1 MAKSKAPAAPAAK
14 NGGAGQDSGENGDK
28 NGITDGD
35 DKPIRNLYLVDGSG
49 YLFRAYHA
57 LPPMNRPDGTPINA
71 VYGFCRMLVADL
83 LDKPEVDHVAMILD
97 SSEVTFRN
105 KIYDKYKANRPP
117 PPEDLI
123 PQFPLIR
130 EAARAFNLTVCEL
143 DGYEADDLIAT
154 YARLAVE
161 AGATC
166 TIVSS
171 DKDLMQLI
179 RPGVEMMD
187 PIKKIKLGPE
197 AVMEKFGVTPDKVV
211 DVQALIGD
219 SVDNVPGVPGIGP
232 TAAAA
237 SINKFGS
244 LDNLLEAVKDPE
256 KFAASFKADAD
267 AAESTVLKLLGRPCK
282 LAPTSKDL
290 GAILF
295 DELKIPGAQRDK
307 KGNWDI
313 GNDALRGLSAA
324 HKVIPLIIECREKA
338 RAASAAAGWAEK
350 IDKNRELAK
359 TSRELVELRDDVP
372 VPASPDSFDK
382 KKPDPNIL
390 LPWLKRQDFKSLLTR
405 FTGELGEATAPVEP
419 TPSAPRP
426 APPAT
431 PPKPA
436 PAAQVKTNQ
445 PFTPTDY
452 ELIQDETALDAW
464 VAEATRAGTVAFD
477 CETDALDANN
487 AKLVGVS
494 MALLEGPWGNVNS
507 VRRRAAYLPLG
518 HREPAGEA
526 QGALD
531 LAGSGTANAGEGKLL
546 AGQIPLKT
554 AVAKLKPLLED
565 ASVLKVGQNI
575 KYDMCIFRGLGVEIG
590 PVDDTMLLSFVLDAG
605 KHDHGMDDLAKLYLG
620 QDTIKFSDVAGSGAK
635 QVGFDRVPIDKARD
649 YAAEDADVTMQLW
662 AQFKPRLAQE
672 QMVGVYETIERP
684 LIPVLLGME
693 QAGIKID
700 ARRLKAL
707 SSDFEKRML
716 ELEQEL
722 HKLAGRPFNVGSPK
736 QLGEILFDEQ
746 KLPGGRRN
754 KNGSWA
760 TDVSILEDLAA
771 QGHALPVKIMEHR
784 QISKLKGTYTDALVR
799 ELDAKTGRVHTS
811 YQMTGAATGRLAST
825 DPNLQNIP
833 VRTEEGRKIRQAF
846 IAEAGHKLLSADYS
860 QIELR
865 LLAHVADIASLKEAF
880 ARGDDIH
887 AITASEMFGVPVKG
901 MDPLVRRRAKAINF
915 GIIYGISAFGL
926 ANQLGIGQQEAREY
940 IAKYF
945 QRYPGIRD
953 YMETTKAYARKNGY
967 VKTPFGRKIHLKYI
981 ADKSQGMRAFAE
993 RAAINAPLQGGA
1005 ADIIK
1010 RAMIRLPP
1018 ALRAARLKSRM
1029 LLQVHDELLFEVPD
1043 KEIDKTKDVAR
1054 KVMEG
1059 AATLSVPLVVDT
1071 GVGDNWAAAH

>member
-1 MAKSKAPAAPAAK
+1 MAKSKAPAAAAAQ
-14 NGGAGQDSGENGDK
+14 NGNGD
-28 NGITDGD
+28 G
-35 DKPIRNLYLVDGSG
+35 KPIRNLYLVDGSG

-71 VYGFCRMLVADL
+71 VFGFCRMLVADL

-97 SSEVTFRN
+97 AGSVTFRN
-105 KIYDKYKANRPP
+105 KIYDKYKANRPD

-130 EAARAFNLTVCEL
+130 EAAKAFNVTVCEL

-187 PIKKIKLGPE
+187 PIKKTKLGPE

-211 DVQALIGD
+211 DVQALAGD
-219 SVDNVPGVPGIGP
+219 STDNVPGVPGIGVK
-232 TAAAA
+232 TAAQL
-237 SINKFGS
+237 INEYGD
-244 LDNLLEAVKDPE
+244 LETLLKRAGEIKQPKRREA
-256 KFAASFKADAD
+256 
-267 AAESTVLKLLGRPCK
+267 LL
-282 LAPTSKDL
+282 AN
-290 GAILF
+290 A
-295 DELKIPGAQRDK
+295 
-307 KGNWDI
+307 
-313 GNDALRGLSAA
+313 
-324 HKVIPLIIECREKA
+324 
-338 RAASAAAGWAEK
+338 
-350 IDKNRELAK
+350 ELARI
-359 TSRELVELRDDVP
+359 SRQLVELRDDVP
-372 VPASPDSFDK
+372 TPAEPEAFDK
-382 KKPDPNIL
+382 RKPDPNVL
-390 LPWLKRQDFKSLLTR
+390 LPWLEQQGFKSLLTR
-405 FTGELGEATAPVEP
+405 FTTELGEATSPVAPA
-419 TPSAPRP
+419 APPVQPALP
-426 APPAT
+426 APE
-431 PPKPA
+431 PKPA
-436 PAAQVKTNQ
+436 PAARAKTNQ
-445 PFTPTDY
+445 PFTAADY
-452 ELIQDETALDAW
+452 ELIQDEKALDEW
-464 VAEATRAGTVAFD
+464 VAEATKAGVVAFD
-477 CETDALDANN
+477 CETDALDSNN
-487 AKLVGVS
+487 AGLVGLS
-494 MALLEGPWGNVNS
+494 LALLEGPWGNVNS
-507 VRRRAAYLPLG
+507 TRRRAAYLPIG
-518 HREPAGEA
+518 HRAPGGEA

-531 LAGSGTANAGEGKLL
+531 LGGDGAKDGDGKLL
-546 AGQIPLKT
+546 PGQLPLKT
-554 AVAKLKPLLED
+554 VIDRLKPLLED
-565 ASVLKVGQNI
+565 PAVLKVGQNI
-575 KYDMCIFRGLGVEIG
+575 KYDMCVFRRHGVEIG

-605 KHDHGMDDLAKLYLG
+605 KHNHGMDDLAKLYLG
-620 QDTIKFSDVAGSGAK
+620 QETIKFSDVAGSGAK
-635 QVGFDRVPIDKARD
+635 QVSFDKVPVDKARD

-662 AQFKPRLAQE
+662 ARFKPRLATE
-672 QMVGVYETIERP
+672 HMVGLYETIERP

-693 QAGIKID
+693 TAGIKID
-700 ARRLKAL
+700 APRLRTL
-707 SSDFEKRML
+707 SAEFEKRML
-716 ELEQEL
+716 ELEQEI
-722 HKLAGRPFNVGSPK
+722 HKIAGRPFNVGSPK

-746 KLPGGRRN
+746 KLPGGKRN

-846 IAEAGHKLLSADYS
+846 IAETGNKLLSADYS

-945 QRYPGIRD
+945 LRYPGIRD
-953 YMETTKAYARKNGY
+953 YIETTKEYARKHGY
-967 VKTPFGRKIHLKYI
+967 VKTPFGRKIHLRYI
-981 ADKSQGMRAFAE
+981 NEKAQGMRANAE

-1010 RAMIRLPP
+1010 RAMIRLPA
-1018 ALRAARLKSRM
+1018 ALKAARLKGRM

>member
-1 MAKSKAPAAPAAK
+1 MAKSKASAAPPAAK
-14 NGGAGQDSGENGDK
+14 DNGKAAASD
-28 NGITDGD
+28 DG
-35 DKPIRNLYLVDGSG
+35 KPIRNLYLVDGSG

-71 VYGFCRMLVADL
+71 VYGFCRMLVADI
-83 LDKPEVDHVAMILD
+83 LDKPEVDHIAMILD
-97 SSEVTFRN
+97 AGSVTFRN
-105 KIYDKYKANRPP
+105 QIYDKYKANRPDL
-117 PPEDLI
+117 PEDLI

-130 EAARAFNLTVCEL
+130 EAARAFNVTVCEL

-179 RPGVEMMD
+179 RPGVEMLD
-187 PIKKIKLGPE
+187 PIKRVKLGPE

-211 DVQALIGD
+211 EVQALAGD
-219 SVDNVPGVPGIGP
+219 STDNVPGVPGIGVK
-232 TAAAA
+232 TAAQL
-237 SINKFGS
+237 INEYGD
-244 LDNLLEAVKDPE
+244 LETLL
-256 KFAASFKADAD
+256 
-267 AAESTVLKLLGRPCK
+267 
-282 LAPTSKDL
+282 
-290 GAILF
+290 
-295 DELKIPGAQRDK
+295 
-307 KGNWDI
+307 
-313 GNDALRGLSAA
+313 
-324 HKVIPLIIECREKA
+324 A
-338 RAASAAAGWAEK
+338 RAGEIKQPKRRESLQQNA
-350 IDKNRELAK
+350 ELARI
-359 TSRELVELRDDVP
+359 SRKLVQLDDKVP
-372 VPASPDSFDK
+372 TPAEPEAFDK
-382 KKPDPNIL
+382 RKPDPNVL
-390 LPWLKRQDFKSLLTR
+390 LPWLEQQGFKSLLSR
-405 FTGELGEATAPVEP
+405 FTSELGEATSPV
-419 TPSAPRP
+419 
-426 APPAT
+426 
-431 PPKPA
+431 A
-436 PAAQVKTNQ
+436 PAAPTVQPTARASEPLAPAAAAASPPRAKSNQ
-445 PFTPTDY
+445 PFTPADY
-452 ELIQDETALDAW
+452 ELIQDEKALDEW
-464 VAEATRAGTVAFD
+464 IAEATRAGTVAFD

-494 MALLEGPWGNVNS
+494 MALIEGPWGNVNS
-507 VRRRAAYLPLG
+507 RRRRAVYVPLG
-518 HREPAGEA
+518 HREPVAAA
-526 QGALD
+526 QGSLD
-531 LAGSGTANAGEGKLL
+531 LNGAGAKDSEGKLL
-546 AGQIPLKT
+546 PGQLPLDG
-554 AVAKLKPLLED
+554 AIAKLKPLLED
-565 ASVLKVGQNI
+565 PAVLKVGQNI
-575 KYDMCIFRGLGVEIG
+575 KYDMCVLRGFGVEIG
-590 PVDDTMLLSFVLDAG
+590 PVDDTMVLSFVLDAG
-605 KHDHGMDDLAKLYLG
+605 KHNHGMDELAKLYLG
-620 QDTIKFSDVAGSGAK
+620 QDTIKFSDVVGSGAK
-635 QVGFDRVPIDKARD
+635 QISFDRVPIEKARD

-662 AQFKPRLAQE
+662 AQFKPRLARE
-672 QMVGVYETIERP
+672 HMAALYETIERP

-700 ARRLKAL
+700 AKRLRAL

-716 ELEQEL
+716 DLEQQL

-746 KLPGGRRN
+746 NLPGGRRN

-760 TDVSILEDLAA
+760 TDVSILEDLAS

-784 QISKLKGTYTDALVR
+784 QIAKLKGTYTDALVR
-799 ELDAKTGRVHTS
+799 ELDARTGRVHTS

-833 VRTEEGRKIRQAF
+833 VRTEEGRKIREAF
-846 IAEAGHKLLSADYS
+846 IAEQGHKLLSADYS

-865 LLAHVADIASLKEAF
+865 LLAHVADLASLKEAF

-945 QRYPGIRD
+945 LRYPGIRD
-953 YMETTKAYARKNGY
+953 YMETTKAYARKHGY

-981 ADKSQGMRAFAE
+981 NDKAQGMRAFAE

-1010 RAMIRLPP
+1010 KAMIRLPS
-1018 ALRAARLKSRM
+1018 ALKSAKLKGRM

-1043 KEIDKTKDVAR
+1043 KEIDKTKEVAR
-1054 KVMEG
+1054 QVMEG

>member
-1 MAKSKAPAAPAAK
+1 MAKTKASAAPAAAK
-14 NGGAGQDSGENGDK
+14 DNGKSGAN
-28 NGITDGD
+28 GD

-49 YLFRAYHA
+49 YLFRAFHA

-97 SSEVTFRN
+97 AGSVTFRN
-105 KIYDKYKANRPP
+105 QIYDKYKANRPDL
-117 PPEDLI
+117 PEDLI

-130 EAARAFNLTVCEL
+130 EAARAFNVTVCEL

-154 YARLAVE
+154 YARLALE

-179 RPGVEMMD
+179 RPGVEMLD
-187 PIKKIKLGPE
+187 PIKRVKLGPE

-211 DVQALIGD
+211 EVQALAGD
-219 SVDNVPGVPGIGP
+219 STDNVPGVPGIGVK
-232 TAAAA
+232 TAAQL
-237 SINKFGS
+237 INEYGD
-244 LDNLLEAVKDPE
+244 LETLL
-256 KFAASFKADAD
+256 
-267 AAESTVLKLLGRPCK
+267 
-282 LAPTSKDL
+282 
-290 GAILF
+290 
-295 DELKIPGAQRDK
+295 
-307 KGNWDI
+307 
-313 GNDALRGLSAA
+313 
-324 HKVIPLIIECREKA
+324 A
-338 RAASAAAGWAEK
+338 RAGEIKQPKRREALQQNAEMARMSRRLVQLD
-350 IDKNRELAK
+350 DK
-359 TSRELVELRDDVP
+359 VP
-372 VPASPDSFDK
+372 TPAEPEAFDK
-382 KKPDPNIL
+382 RKPDPNVL
-390 LPWLKRQDFKSLLTR
+390 LPWLEQQGFKSLLQR
-405 FTGELGEATAPVEP
+405 FKGELGDATSPV
-419 TPSAPRP
+419 T
-426 APPAT
+426 
-431 PPKPA
+431 
-436 PAAQVKTNQ
+436 PAAQPALPAPESKPGLPAPTSAAAATPARSKSNR
-445 PFTPTDY
+445 PFTPADY
-452 ELIQDETALDAW
+452 ELIQDEKALDEW
-464 VAEATRAGTVAFD
+464 ITEATRAGTVAFD

-494 MALLEGPWGNVNS
+494 MALLEGPWSNVNS
-507 VRRRAAYLPLG
+507 NRRRAVYLPLG
-518 HREPAGEA
+518 HREPVAAA
-526 QGALD
+526 QGSLD
-531 LAGSGTANAGEGKLL
+531 LAGAGAKDSEGKLL
-546 AGQIPLKT
+546 PGQLPLDK
-554 AVAKLKPLLED
+554 AIAKLKPLLED
-565 ASVLKVGQNI
+565 PAVLKVGQNI
-575 KYDMCIFRGLGVEIG
+575 KYDMCVLRGSGVEVG
-590 PVDDTMLLSFVLDAG
+590 PVDDTMVLSFVLDAG
-605 KHDHGMDDLAKLYLG
+605 KHNHGMDDLAKLYLG
-620 QDTIKFSDVAGSGAK
+620 QDTIKFSDVVGSGVK
-635 QVGFDRVPIDKARD
+635 QIGFDRVPIEKARD

-662 AQFKPRLAQE
+662 AQFKPRLPRE
-672 QMVGVYETIERP
+672 HMVALYETIERP

-700 ARRLKAL
+700 AQRLRAL

-716 ELEQEL
+716 DLEQQL

-760 TDVSILEDLAA
+760 TDVGILEELAA

-784 QISKLKGTYTDALVR
+784 QIAKLKGTYTDALVR

-833 VRTEEGRKIRQAF
+833 VRTEEGRKIREAF

-865 LLAHVADIASLKEAF
+865 LLAHVADIPSLKEAF

-887 AITASEMFGVPVKG
+887 AITAGEMFGVPVKG

-945 QRYPGIRD
+945 LRYPGIRD
-953 YMETTKAYARKNGY
+953 YMETTKAYARKHGY

-981 ADKSQGMRAFAE
+981 NDKAQGMRAFAE

-1010 RAMIRLPP
+1010 KAMIRLPA
-1018 ALRAARLKSRM
+1018 ALKAAKLQGRM

-1043 KEIDKTKDVAR
+1043 KEIDKTKDLTR